1 MKRALPSG
9 CNILDKEPT
18 KEAIVKQVPYN
29 KKKYRSVE
37 GMLLRGT
44 LALMFLEALLATAQN
59 QICLIL
65 YTQS

>member
-1 MKRALPSG
+1 MKSAPLLG
-9 CNILDKEPT
+9 CSIFDKEPT

-29 KKKYRSVE
+29 KKKYRSVV
-37 GMLLRGT
+37 GMLLRRT

-65 YTQS
+65 

>member
-1 MKRALPSG
+1 MKSASPLG
-9 CNILDKEPT
+9 CSIFDKEPT

-29 KKKYRSVE
+29 KKKYRSVV
-37 GMLLRGT
+37 GMLLRRT

-65 YTQS
+65 